1 MSCRPAHLVAL
12 FTELF
17 YMQVGFQLSW
27 IIESGS
33 VAVRCLK
40 EQTFENM

>member
-1 MSCRPAHLVAL
+1 MSCRPAHSVAL

-27 IIESGS
+27 II

>member
-1 MSCRPAHLVAL
+1 MNCRPAHLVVL
-12 FTELF
+12 FSELF
-17 YMQVGFQLSW
+17 YMHVAFQLSW